1 MKLSWQ
7 HVILVLIIVA
17 GMLGMAKI
25 DPAHT
30 DAFILFGLGV
40 LAAVGLVHTGNQLG
54 EIKNATNGTNSRVI
68 SLLERQSEQM
78 AKLSTSVA
86 TPPPAVD
93 SSATLVDS
101 DPTGH

>member
-1 MKLSWQ
+1 MRLTWQ
-7 HVILVLIIVA
+7 HIALVAIIVG

-25 DPAHT
+25 DPGHT
-30 DAFILFGLGV
+30 DTFILFGLGV

-78 AKLSTSVA
+78 AKLSAGTA
-86 TPPPAVD
+86 PPPSD
-93 SSATLVDS
+93 SSVPLVDS
-101 DPTGH
+101 ETQGN